1 MTCLLFMPP
10 AKLKRLSRTVI
21 WKLNGEKTS
30 LKSSTGHP
38 STACTLYYHFS
49 VLMICA
55 NDHPS
60 LKVTGAFYGALFFRT
75 SFVRDKE
82 SSLSADPGQEMMTEE
97 KKKVKL

>member
-1 MTCLLFMPP
+1 
-10 AKLKRLSRTVI
+10 
-21 WKLNGEKTS
+21 
-30 LKSSTGHP
+30 
-38 STACTLYYHFS
+38 
-49 VLMICA
+49 MICA

-60 LKVTGAFYGALFFRT
+60 LKVTGAFYGALFFRA

>member
-1 MTCLLFMPP
+1 
-10 AKLKRLSRTVI
+10 
-21 WKLNGEKTS
+21 
-30 LKSSTGHP
+30 
-38 STACTLYYHFS
+38 
-49 VLMICA
+49 MICA

-60 LKVTGAFYGALFFRT
+60 LKVTGAFYGALFFQA